1 MTAAQPWMK
10 FFPTDWRGDQA
21 LRICSLEARG
31 LWIECLC
38 LMHEAEPYGY
48 LTINGRALDAGHLAK
63 LTGMAEARIGELMAE
78 LETAGV
84 FSRNRQGTVYSR
96 RMIRDARR
104 LRAARANG
112 RKGGNPNLKTAK
124 PVAGGGDRT
133 ALKTQSPEAEIPD
146 AQTPQTKNPIEEG
159 PPPLSHDG
167 LAVLGTLAEDPAFR
181 DWAKAAAPNADLT
194 LEIEK
199 FCDHSRANG
208 RRWAD
213 PRAGLKAWLRRA
225 QGFAEQDGRV
235 DKDSPPPLSPAERW
249 TAVKALMRKDVRNIK
264 TFRDVI
270 APLEAV
276 GYEPLTLTGPPPDA
290 AIADKL
296 RARWGADVVFAGP
309 DDKPVENG

>member
-48 LTINGRALDAGHLAK
+48 LTINGRALDASHLAK
-63 LTGMAEARIGELMAE
+63 LTGMAEARIGDLMGE
-78 LETAGV
+78 LEAAGV
-84 FSRNRQGTVYSR
+84 FSRNRQGTVFSR

-112 RKGGNPNLKTAK
+112 KKGGNPKLAAAK
-124 PVAGGGDRT
+124 QVSDGDDRT
-133 ALKTQSPEAEIPD
+133 ALKTHNPEAQSPEP
-146 AQTPQTKNPIEEG
+146 QTPQSKSPKEEG
-159 PPPLSHDG
+159 PPPFCDDG
-167 LAVLGTLAEDPAFR
+167 LAGLGALADDPAFH
-181 DWAKAAAPNADLT
+181 DWAKAAAPNADLK

-225 QGFAEQDGRV
+225 QSFAEKDGRTETE
-235 DKDSPPPLSPAERW
+235 PPPLSPAERW
-249 TAVKALMRKDVRNIK
+249 MAVKALMRKDVRNIK
-264 TFRDVI
+264 TFREVI

-276 GYEPLTLTGPPPDA
+276 GYAPLTLTGPPPGPSIEA
-290 AIADKL
+290 KL
-296 RARWGADVVFAGP
+296 RKRWGADVVFANAQ
-309 DDKPVENG
+309 DKPVENG

>member
-48 LTINGRALDAGHLAK
+48 LTINGRALDASHLAK
-63 LTGMAEARIGELMAE
+63 LTGMAEARIDDLMGELEA
-78 LETAGV
+78 AGV
-84 FSRNRQGTVYSR
+84 FSRNRQGTVFSR

-112 RKGGNPNLKTAK
+112 KKGGNPKLAAAK
-124 PVAGGGDRT
+124 QVSDGDDRT
-133 ALKTQSPEAEIPD
+133 ALKTQSPEAEIPEP
-146 AQTPQTKNPIEEG
+146 QTPQTKSPQEEG
-159 PPPLSHDG
+159 PPPFCDDG
-167 LAVLGTLAEDPAFR
+167 LAGLGALADDPGFR
-181 DWAKAAAPNADLT
+181 DWAKAAAPNADLK

-225 QGFAEQDGRV
+225 QSFAEKDGRAETE
-235 DKDSPPPLSPAERW
+235 PPPLSPAERW
-249 TAVKALMRKDVRNIK
+249 MAVKALMRKDVRNVK
-264 TFRDVI
+264 TFREVI

-276 GYEPLTLTGPPPDA
+276 GYAPLTLSGPPPDA

-296 RARWGADVVFAGP
+296 RARWGADVVFAGTQ
-309 DDKPVENG
+309 DKPVENG

>member
-38 LMHEAEPYGY
+38 LMHEADPYGY

-78 LETAGV
+78 LEAAGV

-112 RKGGNPNLKTAK
+112 RKGGNPKLKTAK
-124 PVAGGGDRT
+124 PVGDGDDRT
-133 ALKTQSPEAEIPD
+133 ALKTQSPEAEIPQS
-146 AQTPQTKNPIEEG
+146 QTPQTESPQEEG
-159 PPPLSHDG
+159 PPPFCDDG
-167 LAVLGTLAEDPAFR
+167 LAGLGALADDPVFR
-181 DWAKAAAPNADLT
+181 DWATAAAPNADLK

-199 FCDHSRANG
+199 FRDHSRANG

-225 QGFAEQDGRV
+225 QSFAEQDGRAE
-235 DKDSPPPLSPAERW
+235 KEPPPLSPAERW

-264 TFRDVI
+264 TFREVI
-270 APLEAV
+270 APLEAI

-309 DDKPVENG
+309 VDKPVENG